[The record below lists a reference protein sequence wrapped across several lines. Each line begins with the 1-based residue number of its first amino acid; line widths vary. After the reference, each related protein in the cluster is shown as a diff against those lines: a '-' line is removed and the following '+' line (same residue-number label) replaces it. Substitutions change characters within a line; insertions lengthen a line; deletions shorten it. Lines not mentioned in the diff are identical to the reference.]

1 MADVVALMPYTKR
14 VDGRTILFTHDNF
27 KVVFDAIMAMITL
40 SYSAN

>member
-1 MADVVALMPYTKR
+1 MPYTKR